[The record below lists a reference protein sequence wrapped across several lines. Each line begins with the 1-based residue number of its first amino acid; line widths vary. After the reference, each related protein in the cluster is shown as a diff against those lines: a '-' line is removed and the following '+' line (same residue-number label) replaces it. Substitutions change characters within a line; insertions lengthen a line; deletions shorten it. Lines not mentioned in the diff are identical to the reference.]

1 MADQCPICLLD
12 LGETNK
18 MITQCGHML
27 CGSCFVS
34 NLNYTI
40 RCPICR
46 ENVVDIDTISTPS
59 PAPRDFVSPIS
70 PSEVP
75 TRNDIRSVYAD
86 LITRHVV
93 NDEET
98 LRLEVV
104 NLLRAFEMDLRLVIT
119 DHNSSARPRVQSLSD
134 MEYMPGEN

>member
-18 MITQCGHML
+18 MITQCGHTF

-46 ENVVDIDTISTPS
+46 EDVVDIDAIGTPS
-59 PAPRDFVSPIS
+59 PGSDFVSPIS

-75 TRNDIRSVYAD
+75 IRADIRTVYAD
-86 LITRHVV
+86 LILHHLA

-98 LRLEVV
+98 SRIEIV
-104 NLLRAFEMDLRLVIT
+104 NLLRAFEMDLRLVANNDNT
-119 DHNSSARPRVQSLSD
+119 DDRPRAQSLSD
-134 MEYMPGEN
+134 MEYAPGEN

>member
-1 MADQCPICLLD
+1 
-12 LGETNK
+12 
-18 MITQCGHML
+18 
-27 CGSCFVS
+27 
-34 NLNYTI
+34 
-40 RCPICR
+40 
-46 ENVVDIDTISTPS
+46 VVDIDTISTPS
-59 PAPRDFVSPIS
+59 PPSPRDFVSPIS